1 MLRALPI
8 TTPPPPCIPRRA
20 EEIRS
25 VAHLR
30 LANPVV
36 PCDVAKA
43 PNGHVTFS
51 KAQANAPELNR
62 IPDEDG

>member
-25 VAHLR
+25 T
-30 LANPVV
+30 PS
-36 PCDVAKA
+36 PCESRVTGDVAKA
-43 PNGHVTFS
+43 SNGHVTFS